1 MNSYMRPLQLDLL
14 FSLSVWEMSYHCT
27 GSGLAG
33 LHLGSL
39 VCLAGHWELDTA
51 TVEFLEPGS
60 KRAEPA
66 DGPEPVYAQ
75 R

>member
-1 MNSYMRPLQLDLL
+1 MRWVRPIWFSCGRLL
-14 FSLSVWEMSYHCT
+14 R
-27 GSGLAG
+27 
-33 LHLGSL
+33 
-39 VCLAGHWELDTA
+39 LAGHWELDTA
-51 TVEFLEPGS
+51 TTEFLEPGS